1 MRFEIFRFPSVSST
15 NDAAISLIKKEKKI
29 LGCVY
34 AETQTKGRGTYGK
47 KWISNKG
54 NLFISIFFHL
64 KENYPPFNEFSVIS
78 PLIVSETIKHF
89 CKDKTVSL
97 KFPNDVFLNGKKIC
111 GILQETITFN
121 KKKFLIIGIGM
132 NVVSNPKIIDLYEAT
147 NILFE
152 TKKKINIKTIIDSII
167 ISYEKFFKVL
177 NLYKYENYK
186 NKAETMSLK

>member
-15 NDAAISLIKKEKKI
+15 NDVAISLIKKEKKN

-34 AETQTKGRGTYGK
+34 AETQTKGRGTHGK
-47 KWISNKG
+47 KWISYKG

-152 TKKKINIKTIIDSII
+152 TKKKINIKTIIDLII

-186 NKAETMSLK
+186 NKAESMSLK

>member
-15 NDAAISLIKKEKKI
+15 NDVAISLIKKEKKI

-121 KKKFLIIGIGM
+121 KKKFIIIGIGM

-152 TKKKINIKTIIDSII
+152 TKKKINIKTIIDLII

>member
-15 NDAAISLIKKEKKI
+15 NDVAISLIKKEKKN

-34 AETQTKGRGTYGK
+34 AETQTKGRGTHGK

-121 KKKFLIIGIGM
+121 KKKFLIIGIGV
-132 NVVSNPKIIDLYEAT
+132 NVVSNPKIMDLYEAT

-152 TKKKINIKTIIDSII
+152 TKKKINIKTIIDLII

-186 NKAETMSLK
+186 NKAESMSLK

>member
-15 NDAAISLIKKEKKI
+15 NDVAISLIKKEKKN

-64 KENYPPFNEFSVIS
+64 KENYPPFNEFSVIN
-78 PLIVSETIKHF
+78 PLKVSEVIKNF
-89 CKDKTVSL
+89 CRDKAVSL

-152 TKKKINIKTIIDSII
+152 TKKKINIKTIIDLII

>member
-15 NDAAISLIKKEKKI
+15 NDVAISLIKKEKKI

-97 KFPNDVFLNGKKIC
+97 KFPNDVFLNEKKIC
-111 GILQETITFN
+111 DILQETITFN

-152 TKKKINIKTIIDSII
+152 TKKKINIKTIIDLII

>member
-1 MRFEIFRFPSVSST
+1 MKFEIFNFTSVSST
-15 NDAAISLIKKEKKI
+15 NDVAISLIEKEKKNS
-29 LGCVY
+29 GCVY
-34 AETQTKGRGTYGK
+34 AETQTKGRGTHGK
-47 KWISNKG
+47 NWISSKG

-64 KENYPPFNEFSVIS
+64 KENYPPFNEFSVIN
-78 PLIVSETIKHF
+78 PLIISEVIKNF
-89 CKDKTVSL
+89 CKDKKVSL

-121 KKKFLIIGIGM
+121 KKNFLIIGIGM

-152 TKKKINIKTIIDSII
+152 TKKKINIKKIIDSII
-167 ISYEKFFKVL
+167 ISYEEFFKFL

-186 NKAETMSLK
+186 IKAESMSLK

>member
-15 NDAAISLIKKEKKI
+15 NDVAISLIKKEKKI

-34 AETQTKGRGTYGK
+34 AETQTKGRGTHGK

-97 KFPNDVFLNGKKIC
+97 KFPNDVFLNEKKIC

-152 TKKKINIKTIIDSII
+152 TKKKINIKTIIDLII

>member
-15 NDAAISLIKKEKKI
+15 NDVAISLIKKEKKI

-152 TKKKINIKTIIDSII
+152 SKKKINIKTIIDLII

>member
-15 NDAAISLIKKEKKI
+15 NDVAISLIKKEKKI

-121 KKKFLIIGIGM
+121 KQKFLIIGIGM

-152 TKKKINIKTIIDSII
+152 TKKKINIKTIIDLII

>member
-1 MRFEIFRFPSVSST
+1 MKFKIFKFPSVSST
-15 NDAAISLIKKEKKI
+15 NDVAISLIKKEKKNS
-29 LGCVY
+29 GCVY
-34 AETQTKGRGTYGK
+34 AEIQTKGRGTYGK
-47 KWISNKG
+47 NWISNKG

-64 KENYPPFNEFSVIS
+64 RKNYPPFNEFSVIN

-121 KKKFLIIGIGM
+121 KQKFLIIGIGM

-177 NLYKYENYK
+177 KLYKYENYK
-186 NKAETMSLK
+186 NKAESMSLK

>member
-15 NDAAISLIKKEKKI
+15 NDVAISLIKKEKKN

-121 KKKFLIIGIGM
+121 KQKFLIIGIGM

-152 TKKKINIKTIIDSII
+152 TKKKINIKTIIDLII

>member
-1 MRFEIFRFPSVSST
+1 MKFEIFRFPSVSST
-15 NDAAISLIKKEKKI
+15 NDAAISLIKKEKKNS
-29 LGCVY
+29 GCIY
-34 AETQTKGRGTYGK
+34 AKIQTKGRGTYGK
-47 KWISNKG
+47 NWISNEG

-64 KENYPPFNEFSVIS
+64 KENYPPFNEFSVIN

-121 KKKFLIIGIGM
+121 KQKFLIIGIGM

-152 TKKKINIKTIIDSII
+152 TKKRINIKTIIDSII

-177 NLYKYENYK
+177 NFYKYENYK
-186 NKAETMSLK
+186 NKAESMSLR